1 MSSDRLAPLHG
12 TVSNPSRTPR
22 NEVGGLAVFEGV
34 LMRSRTGFAIAV
46 RRRDGRI
53 ELSQFPFAS
62 LVSRSRTLGLPV
74 LRGAAALGEMMVIG
88 TRALRYSS
96 AMSEEEEEPEP
107 SSLGRVIV
115 LSLGLM
121 MALLVLLPNLLAS
134 ISIGLF
140 SPGLVE
146 ADHPFLF
153 NVVSGLWRL
162 IAILVYIA
170 AISLNDDIRRVFEY
184 HGAEHKAVLA
194 LEEGRDVTVDRARR
208 HDTLHPR
215 CGTTLLALIAIVAIP
230 VFALLDVVLHHSISG
245 YPEWHYIPRKLVQV
259 GGHLL
264 VAPLAIGIG
273 FELIKHCS
281 RQPGRW
287 YSRALLWPGF
297 LLQRLTTRQPND
309 EQLEVAIAALLG
321 ALAIGPHDRQTR
333 TWSIRGLEDDPSAPG
348 YRPRSPARPAAS
360 GTGSALEDSGEQTD
374 GKGTANDPE

>member
-53 ELSQFPFAS
+53 KLSQFPFAS
-62 LVSRSRTLGLPV
+62 LISRSRTMGLPV

-96 AMSEEEEEPEP
+96 AMVDDEEPEE

-115 LSLGLM
+115 LSLALM
-121 MALLVLLPNLLAS
+121 MALLVLLPNVLAS

-140 SPGLVE
+140 APGIVE

-170 AISLNDDIRRVFEY
+170 AISINSDIRRVFEY

-194 LEEGRDVTVDRARR
+194 LEEGGDVTVDRARR

-215 CGTTLLALIAIVAIP
+215 CGTTLLALIAIVAVP
-230 VFALLDVVLHHSISG
+230 VFALLDVALHLYVSG
-245 YPEWHYIPRKLVQV
+245 YPDWHYVPRKVAQV

-281 RQPGRW
+281 RRPRRW
-287 YSRALLWPGF
+287 YSRVLLWPGF

-309 EQLEVAIAALLG
+309 EQIEVAIAALLG
-321 ALAIGPHDRQTR
+321 ALAIGPHDRRMR
-333 TWSIRGLEDDPSAPG
+333 TWSILGLEDDPSAPG
-348 YRPRSPARPAAS
+348 YRPRSPARPAAP
-360 GTGSALEDSGEQTD
+360 GTGSALEESVDQTD
-374 GKGTANDPE
+374 GKGTVNGSE